1 VFAPLR
7 LSFIVPCNLVLDTLM
22 MSGAAFSLL
31 LSPAFCAPVAAK
43 RALTRVLR
51 CPAAA
56 ARGPA
61 QTVGAQWL
69 NQTYNALHYR
79 ANRNATAAADADEGA
94 AILQAY
100 LGATLSSVGAA
111 LGVERFAARAPPGA
125 AWAPVVRR
133 LGPFAAVA
141 AADVLNVGLM
151 RRAEYTR
158 GVTVRAP
165 DGTPVGTSPTAGA
178 FAVSACIAG
187 RVAAAA
193 PILTLPPLL
202 LHAAEARWPR
212 LAARPALATGALMAM
227 VAVAIQISVPL
238 TFGVFKQTA
247 SCPSEWLEP
256 HIAAA
261 APGQRVSYNKGL

>member
-1 VFAPLR
+1 V
-7 LSFIVPCNLVLDTLM
+7 
-22 MSGAAFSLL
+22 
-31 LSPAFCAPVAAK
+31 CA
-43 RALTRVLR
+43 RTSS
-51 CPAAA
+51 

-79 ANRNATAAADADEGA
+79 ANRNASTAVAEGSSSGESESVA
-94 AILQAY
+94 LLQAY
-100 LGATLSSVGAA
+100 VGATLSSVGAA
-111 LGVERFAARAPPGA
+111 LGVERWAARAPPGA
-125 AWAPVVRR
+125 AWAPYARR

-151 RRAEYTR
+151 RREEYTR

-165 DGTPVGTSPTAGA
+165 DGTPLGTSPTAGA
-178 FAVSACIAG
+178 LAVSACIAG

-212 LAARPALATGALMAM
+212 LAARPAAATGALMAM
-227 VAVAIQISVPL
+227 VAVAIQVSVPL

-247 SCPSEWLEP
+247 SCSSDWLEP